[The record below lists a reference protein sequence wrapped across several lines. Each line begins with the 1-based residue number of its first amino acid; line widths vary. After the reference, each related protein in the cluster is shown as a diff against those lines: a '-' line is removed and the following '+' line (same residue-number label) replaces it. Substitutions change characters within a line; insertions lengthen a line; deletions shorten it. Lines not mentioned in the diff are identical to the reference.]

1 MAIQETRM
9 TTTFLRDHPDDSFTI
24 EAALANGAYEML
36 PVAFGQAPDDIVKTV
51 QDSGLRGK
59 GGAGFSTGQKW
70 SFLPKDV
77 FPRYL
82 AVNADEGEP
91 ATFKDH
97 MLLERDPHQLIEGI
111 VIAAYA
117 IQAHHAFIYMRGE
130 FALGADRVRQALA
143 DAYAHGFVGKNIQG
157 SGFDLEIVLHRG
169 AGCYIAGDET
179 ALLSSLEGERAMPRI
194 KPPFPAA
201 QGVYASPTIVNNV
214 ETLSTV
220 PHILRHGAEWHA
232 AMGIE
237 RSRGTRIF
245 SLAGHVERPG
255 NYEVEMG
262 ITFRDLIEG
271 LGGGMKDGAKMGFFI
286 PGGASSPWLLEEH
299 LDVALD
305 IDYVQTQLTG
315 ATTMLGSGAVT
326 VFDDTV
332 DPLLIAWRIAKFFA
346 HESCGKCT
354 PCREGSGWIEK
365 VLYRMLNGQ
374 GRPEDL
380 DLLLSFGNNIAPGL
394 DWPPGQTTICPLG
407 PSTVSPM
414 VSLNRWWRDEIIERM
429 ARDTEARR
437 AIEVQAM
444 EVSAAAE
451 VAVS

>member
-1 MAIQETRM
+1 MVTETRM
-9 TTTFLRDHPDDSFTI
+9 TTKFLRERPDDSFTI
-24 EAALANGAYEML
+24 DAALANGAYEML
-36 PVAFGQAPDDIVKTV
+36 EPAFAKAPDEIVQMV
-51 QDSGLRGK
+51 VDSGLRGK
-59 GGAGFSTGQKW
+59 GGAGFGTGQKW

-77 FPRYL
+77 YPRYL

-117 IQAHHAFIYMRGE
+117 IQAHHAFIYIRGE

-143 DAYAHGFVGKNIQG
+143 DAYARGYVGKNILG

-220 PHILRHGAEWHA
+220 PHIMRHGAAWHA
-232 AMGIE
+232 EMGVE

-245 SLAGHVERPG
+245 SLAGMVERPG

-271 LGGGMKDGAKMGFFI
+271 LGGGVRGGRPLGFFI
-286 PGGASSPWLLEEH
+286 PGGASSPWLLAEH
-299 LDVALD
+299 LDVQLD
-305 IDYVQTQLTG
+305 IDWVQTQLTG

-332 DPLLIAWRIAKFFA
+332 DPLLIAWRISKFFA

-365 VLYRMLNGQ
+365 VLYRMLNGH
-374 GRPEDL
+374 GRPDDL
-380 DLLLSFGNNIAPGL
+380 DLLLGFGANIAPGL
-394 DWPPGQTTICPLG
+394 NWPPGQTTICPLG
-407 PSTVSPM
+407 PSTVSPI
-414 VSLNRWWRDEIIERM
+414 VSLNRFWRDEIIERM
-429 ARDTEARR
+429 TRDTERR
-437 AIEVQAM
+437 NGLQVVE
-444 EVSAAAE
+444 
-451 VAVS
+451 AVT

>member
-1 MAIQETRM
+1 VATETRM
-9 TTTFLRDHPDDSFTI
+9 TTAFLRARPDDSFTI
-24 EAALANGAYEML
+24 DAAIANGAYEML
-36 PVAFGQAPDDIVKTV
+36 APSFAKAPEDIVQIV
-51 QDSGLRGK
+51 VDSGLRGK

-97 MLLERDPHQLIEGI
+97 MLLEGDPHQLIEGI
-111 VIAAYA
+111 VISAYA
-117 IQAHHAFIYMRGE
+117 VQAHQAFIYMRGE
-130 FALGADRVRQALA
+130 FALAADRMRQALA
-143 DAYAHGFVGKNIQG
+143 DAYERGFVGKNILG

-220 PHILRHGAEWHA
+220 PHIMRHGAAWHA
-232 AMGIE
+232 EMGVE

-245 SLAGHVERPG
+245 SLAGMVERPG

-271 LGGGMKDGAKMGFFI
+271 LGGGVRGGRPLGFFI
-286 PGGASSPWLLEEH
+286 PGGASSPWLLAEH

-305 IDYVQTQLTG
+305 IDWVQTQLTG

-332 DPLLIAWRIAKFFA
+332 DPLLIAWRISKFFA

-354 PCREGSGWIEK
+354 PCREGSSWIEK
-365 VLYRMLNGQ
+365 VLYRMLHGY
-374 GRPEDL
+374 GRPDDL
-380 DLLLSFGNNIAPGL
+380 DLLLGFGANIAPGL
-394 DWPPGQTTICPLG
+394 NWPPGQTTICPLG
-407 PSTVSPM
+407 PSTISP
-414 VSLNRWWRDEIIERM
+414 VISLNRFWRDEIIERM
-429 ARDTEARR
+429 TRDAERRNSFEIMEA
-437 AIEVQAM
+437 A
-444 EVSAAAE
+444 S
-451 VAVS
+451 

>member
-1 MAIQETRM
+1 MVAETLM
-9 TTTFLRDHPDDSFTI
+9 VTKFLRERPDDSFTI
-24 EAALANGAYEML
+24 DAAIDNGAYEML
-36 PVAFGQAPDDIVKTV
+36 PVAFGKSTDDLIKEVT
-51 QDSGLRGK
+51 DSVLRGK
-59 GGAGFSTGQKW
+59 GGAGFGSGQKW

-77 FPRYL
+77 YPRYL

-117 IQAHHAFIYMRGE
+117 IQAHHAFIYVRGE
-130 FALGADRVRQALA
+130 FALAADRVRQALD
-143 DAYAHGFVGKNIQG
+143 DAYSRGYVGKDILG
-157 SGFDLEIVLHRG
+157 SGFDLEIVVHRG

-179 ALLSSLEGERAMPRI
+179 ALLSSLEGERAMPRV

-201 QGVYASPTIVNNV
+201 QGLYASPTIVNNV

-220 PHILRHGAEWHA
+220 PHILRQGAEWYA
-232 AMGIE
+232 AMGVE

-245 SLAGHVERPG
+245 SVAGMVERPG

-271 LGGGMKDGAKMGFFI
+271 LAGGVRGGRPLGFFI

-305 IDYVQTQLTG
+305 MDYVQTQLTG

-365 VLYRMLNGQ
+365 VLYRMLNGH

-380 DLLLSFGNNIAPGL
+380 DLLLGFGNNIAPGL
-394 DWPPGQTTICPLG
+394 NWPPGQTTICPLG
-407 PSTVSPM
+407 PSTISP
-414 VSLNRWWRDEIIERM
+414 VISLNRFWRDEIIDRM
-429 ARDTEARR
+429 TSDTQRR
-437 AIEVQAM
+437 AAI
-444 EVSAAAE
+444 
-451 VAVS
+451 AVETAS